1 MFLVSLESRS
11 RHSRGRTIFVQETTR
26 HIAEVTSLR
35 LLFPVES
42 KREQVSSRN
51 VNLRMSYFSRVKNFG
66 YFIYFLN
73 AIKARG
79 AKSTDSRKRNAQNS
93 P

>member
-1 MFLVSLESRS
+1 MQQMSEDHFNL
-11 RHSRGRTIFVQETTR
+11 
-26 HIAEVTSLR
+26 LR
-35 LLFPVES
+35 LKTFFSWLKIGFLPFLTSVD
-42 KREQVSSRN
+42 QGN

-79 AKSTDSRKRNAQNS
+79 VKSTDSRKRNARNS
-93 P
+93 Q

>member
-11 RHSRGRTIFVQETTR
+11 RHGRGRKIFVQETTR
-26 HIAEVTSLR
+26 HIAEVTSLG

-51 VNLRMSYFSRVKNFG
+51 QEPRITVSG
-66 YFIYFLN
+66 
-73 AIKARG
+73 
-79 AKSTDSRKRNAQNS
+79 
-93 P
+93 